1 MKLLILGAAGRTGTL
16 LVDQAL
22 AAGHTVTSFVRTGD
36 TSTPNP
42 NVKTVVGDARNESD
56 LVQAITGQDAII
68 STLGSSKP
76 GDRVIAASTA
86 ALISV
91 AKAQGVKRVIIMSS
105 FLATQNFKPNPIIKF
120 ALKLMSSIVA
130 DINSGEQL
138 LAQSDLDFTIVYA
151 TRLTNEPLNPHYR
164 IVDASSTVGAGDSIS
179 RADVAEFLLKQLSD
193 TTYIRKTV
201 LITDKS

>member
-42 NVKTVVGDARNESD
+42 NVKTIVGDARSESD

-91 AKAQGVKRVIIMSS
+91 AKDQRVKRVIIMSS

-164 IVDASSTVGAGDSIS
+164 IVDAASTVGASDSIS